1 MMKFE
6 EIKFNKDKLNE
17 LKLVLEK
24 NIKNLKEKVDK
35 STGYEKKLNQTF
47 LDAEIKEL
55 EDVEN
60 QLKKV

>member
-35 STGYEKKLNQTF
+35 NTGYEKKLNQTF

-55 EDVEN
+55 EEVEN

>member
-35 STGYEKKLNQTF
+35 CTGYEKKLNQTF

-55 EDVEN
+55 EEVEN